1 MRRAVGIVLSVL
13 LLPRLA
19 AAQGLEFHAPAS
31 VYDSSTASVMRD
43 LASRIIPVYRNDDRE
58 QFLANMSVLQLV
70 AGSFESAYSARLD
83 LQGMRGGTANRP
95 PADPALVWDLFA
107 HAKSLQAQY
116 RLPFAQAFDLAFWE
130 TIPSF
135 DNLDGYRVES
145 WLQAPPAA
153 YAQALQASF
162 DRLRSHPR
170 INQREALGLIWQYLG
185 FDAYRSFGPIAPGLI
200 SLDQDRRYIIQDD
213 VAIDMPGHGNVIAL
227 LVRPRSSSGLL
238 PTLLEYR
245 IAPGGYDDA
254 IETAAH
260 GFAGMVAFTPLARV
274 GRHEWRVIPF
284 EGEGERARAVI
295 GWIAK
300 QPWSSAQVGMYGS
313 GYSGFVAWA
322 AAARPPPQLKAI
334 ATADPMAPGVNFPTD
349 GGIGLNGAYCWL
361 QRVETERNE
370 SAAATESGAGSTAQ
384 PGPGNGPAD
393 STRPAVT
400 DANTAPDVSAPLHAG
415 SAPDAVAAAP
425 PVGSPDWCNALDA
438 KWYAS
443 GKAFRDLPRLA
454 GRPSP
459 IFRRWLE
466 HPAYDEYWRRL
477 SPSAS
482 ELAHLDI
489 PVLSVTGYYAP
500 AQAGALFYFL
510 QHYAHD
516 SHADQTLLAGPYD
529 GAEIR
534 QGRVQDTLEDYRID
548 PAAVVDL
555 RAVQLRWFAYL
566 FLNGAKPSL
575 LADHVNFEV
584 MGANTWQHA
593 GTLDGLAK
601 DRVRLYLAA
610 EPHAG
615 SGSLVPR
622 EPTSR
627 AAIHL
632 TVNLARR
639 KKGDGQPTPRSLMTG
654 SVPVENGFAFVSG
667 PLPEGLEIAGR
678 FSGRLLL
685 RVNKRDLDLTVALYE
700 LLPDG
705 NYFHLFAPAEEFRA
719 SYLHDPARRRLLAPG
734 APEQLDFTS
743 RRITAV
749 RVESGARL
757 VMVLRVNKLS
767 DREINYGS
775 GRAVSGEPIAAGRT
789 PVRLSLL
796 RGGYLDFA
804 VTEEAEPRRPAA
816 GH

>member
-1 MRRAVGIVLSVL
+1 
-13 LLPRLA
+13 
-19 AAQGLEFHAPAS
+19 
-31 VYDSSTASVMRD
+31 
-43 LASRIIPVYRNDDRE
+43 
-58 QFLANMSVLQLV
+58 
-70 AGSFESAYSARLD
+70 
-83 LQGMRGGTANRP
+83 
-95 PADPALVWDLFA
+95 
-107 HAKSLQAQY
+107 
-116 RLPFAQAFDLAFWE
+116 
-130 TIPSF
+130 
-135 DNLDGYRVES
+135 
-145 WLQAPPAA
+145 
-153 YAQALQASF
+153 
-162 DRLRSHPR
+162 
-170 INQREALGLIWQYLG
+170 
-185 FDAYRSFGPIAPGLI
+185 
-200 SLDQDRRYIIQDD
+200 
-213 VAIDMPGHGNVIAL
+213 
-227 LVRPRSSSGLL
+227 
-238 PTLLEYR
+238 
-245 IAPGGYDDA
+245 
-254 IETAAH
+254 
-260 GFAGMVAFTPLARV
+260 
-274 GRHEWRVIPF
+274 
-284 EGEGERARAVI
+284 
-295 GWIAK
+295 
-300 QPWSSAQVGMYGS
+300 
-313 GYSGFVAWA
+313 
-322 AAARPPPQLKAI
+322 
-334 ATADPMAPGVNFPTD
+334 
-349 GGIGLNGAYCWL
+349 
-361 QRVETERNE
+361 
-370 SAAATESGAGSTAQ
+370 
-384 PGPGNGPAD
+384 
-393 STRPAVT
+393 
-400 DANTAPDVSAPLHAG
+400 
-415 SAPDAVAAAP
+415 
-425 PVGSPDWCNALDA
+425 
-438 KWYAS
+438 
-443 GKAFRDLPRLA
+443 
-454 GRPSP
+454 
-459 IFRRWLE
+459 
-466 HPAYDEYWRRL
+466 
-477 SPSAS
+477 
-482 ELAHLDI
+482 
-489 PVLSVTGYYAP
+489 
-500 AQAGALFYFL
+500 
-510 QHYAHD
+510 
-516 SHADQTLLAGPYD
+516 
-529 GAEIR
+529 
-534 QGRVQDTLEDYRID
+534 
-548 PAAVVDL
+548 
-555 RAVQLRWFAYL
+555 
-566 FLNGAKPSL
+566 
-575 LADHVNFEV
+575 